1 MSVAL
6 SLLSRSVIIIL
17 FLVEQTISYTNTY
30 KTCYSSLETII
41 KIVTIKDNEPKFGLA
56 NPHIRNHLQPP
67 FDNPNF

>member
-17 FLVEQTISYTNTY
+17 FLVEQNISYTNTY

-56 NPHIRNHLQPP
+56 KPHIRNHLQPP